1 MQASQAG
8 LAASA
13 DEERSRRDVIALQQ
27 SKLLVPVV
35 SAAQRERARPKL
47 KGPAPP
53 PPLRSMGGS
62 AGTGAGPRVQRM
74 DARAGEGGARTPPV
88 LGLKGRLLRPAA
100 ALDGWNSLPTP
111 GGVRAGCNASSFFI
125 GHG

>member
-1 MQASQAG
+1 MQASQAS

-13 DEERSRRDVIALQQ
+13 EEERSRRDVLAIQQ

-35 SAAQRERARPKL
+35 SVAQRERARPKL

-53 PPLRSMGGS
+53 PPLQVMGGS
-62 AGTGAGPRVQRM
+62 AGKGPGPRVLRVEG
-74 DARAGEGGARTPPV
+74 RAEGGGARTPPV

-100 ALDGWNSLPTP
+100 ALDGWNSLPTQ
-111 GGVRAGCNASSFFI
+111 GAVRAGCSASL
-125 GHG
+125 